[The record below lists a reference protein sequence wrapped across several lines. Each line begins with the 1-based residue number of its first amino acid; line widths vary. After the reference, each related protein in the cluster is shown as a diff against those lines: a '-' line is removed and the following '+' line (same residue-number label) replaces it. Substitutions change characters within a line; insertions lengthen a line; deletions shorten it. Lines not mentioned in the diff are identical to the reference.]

1 MKNLSGRWLPTK
13 EPYPLVVLVGEGTEP
28 DAILAEVDLAIINI
42 ERGKRGED
50 YTDRICMVSQ
60 AEGDLCGDMRT
71 CIIENERI
79 SLLLSPTYT
88 TVTPSQRC
96 PSTKP
101 QKVLHARAIVLSRQG
116 PPFCDNL
123 GFLAISS
130 ALSPPSSSR
139 GS

>member
-1 MKNLSGRWLPTK
+1 MVANKGTISARR
-13 EPYPLVVLVGEGTEP
+13 LVGGADP

-71 CIIENERI
+71 CIIKNERI
-79 SLLLSPTYT
+79 SSLLSPTYT
-88 TVTPSQRC
+88 TVMPSQRC

-101 QKVLHARAIVLSRQG
+101 QK
-116 PPFCDNL
+116 
-123 GFLAISS
+123 SS
-130 ALSPPSSSR
+130 MPAPLC
-139 GS
+139 